1 MKFQTTKKYIKETN
15 GTIICIPYADLQS
28 LLMYEEPIAYTA
40 GVYRW
45 NANIY
50 NVGRG
55 VVIVTGYRPFGNV
68 NPSYE
73 LYRPYEEKAKSIIHD
88 WNIHQDAA
96 KLKIRELLNQFV
108 NDAIN
113 Q

>member
-1 MKFQTTKKYIKETN
+1 MKFQATKKYIKENNTD
-15 GTIICIPYADLQS
+15 IICIPYCDLQN

-40 GVYRW
+40 GVYGW
-45 NANIY
+45 NANVY
-50 NVGRG
+50 RVGRG

-68 NPSYE
+68 NPSRE
-73 LYRPYEEKAKSIIHD
+73 LYRPYEEKAKSIVHD
-88 WNIHQDAA
+88 WNLSRDTA

-113 Q
+113 E